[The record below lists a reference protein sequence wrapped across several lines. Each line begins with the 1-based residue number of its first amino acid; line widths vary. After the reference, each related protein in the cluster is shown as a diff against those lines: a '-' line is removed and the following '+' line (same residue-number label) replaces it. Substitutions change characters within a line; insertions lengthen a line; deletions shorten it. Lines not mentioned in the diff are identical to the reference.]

1 MGIEP
6 TLSAWEADALPLS
19 YTRVATAYSGG
30 CSVLQQT
37 SVEYSIIILVQQD
50 IFVNHKGL
58 CFPAF
63 FILRPWDFAFAPAV
77 YHMLWP
83 AGASTPIKPGGRLG
97 PRRASH

>member
-63 FILRPWDFAFAPAV
+63 FILRPWDFAFSPAV
-77 YHMLWP
+77 YHILWP
-83 AGASTPIKPGGRLG
+83 AGALTPIAPGVRPGPGRAC
-97 PRRASH
+97 R